1 MLSKNGIFFKNNK
14 YDFHRIMKIFKYQT
28 RKQSDD
34 VIEYLIK
41 HNLDPNL
48 LFYSQEEDNGHEIF
62 YEFDLLSEKINP
74 LVYKFG
80 LLYYTW
86 LNIELKKNKNVNN
99 LFIEKQIYLFFLQL
113 SYDEII
119 KIEDKSE
126 INFKDYLFSVQFEKQ
141 NIIKNIKKF
150 NLEKMTI
157 LFKNI
162 NFVYDN
168 LMKKSFFNIENV
180 KAKYVNG
187 N

>member
-1 MLSKNGIFFKNNK
+1 M
-14 YDFHRIMKIFKYQT
+14 
-28 RKQSDD
+28 
-34 VIEYLIK
+34 
-41 HNLDPNL
+41 
-48 LFYSQEEDNGHEIF
+48 
-62 YEFDLLSEKINP
+62 
-74 LVYKFG
+74 
-80 LLYYTW
+80 
-86 LNIELKKNKNVNN
+86 
-99 LFIEKQIYLFFLQL
+99 QL